1 MTELSRIRLTKSLK
15 RISWIVRVSNLS
27 FWIQSRYICVSKYKY
42 LWSKTLLCKIMFQH
56 KIWYSF
62 YISMG
67 KQIQRWLTW
76 SYNNV
81 GHIYLICRV
90 WHQLLN
96 VFWNFMKKVLSL
108 SFNRTYCHNF
118 LTLCFL
124 IFYLFIFNGLVIFFL
139 TFSSLFRPC
148 AYTTI

>member
-1 MTELSRIRLTKSLK
+1 MYSVPMYFNYNFCRCNSVNNNMINFVMCSFDSRKYNHTYQQK
-15 RISWIVRVSNLS
+15 IS
-27 FWIQSRYICVSKYKY
+27 
-42 LWSKTLLCKIMFQH
+42 
-56 KIWYSF
+56 YSF
-62 YISMG
+62 YIWKG

-81 GHIYLICRV
+81 GHLYLICRV
-90 WHQLLN
+90 WHLLLN